1 MVVAG
6 VFLAMTLI
14 VGGDTAGKLL
24 AQAGISP
31 GFVAWSRFALAA
43 LILVPL
49 SSMRREEWRLL
60 ADWRII
66 LRSALIAG
74 GILCILTALRT
85 EQMANA
91 FGAFFV
97 GPVVAYVASALLLK
111 ERVTL
116 ARSVLLAVGFLG
128 VLLVVRPSGSAGPGI
143 WWAVLAGCLHGSYL
157 AATRW
162 LAVSHRPRFLLAS
175 QLMIGAVILLPAG
188 IAAVPELDLPGWA
201 LVLAS
206 ALGSAFG
213 NLILV
218 VINRQVPASVTA
230 PLIYFQLVAATAYG
244 LVVFDEWPDQITL
257 AGLVVII
264 ASGVAGF
271 VLSRR
276 PVRPSPARP

>member
-1 MVVAG
+1 MAG

-14 VGGDTAGKLL
+14 VGGDTAGKVL
-24 AQAGISP
+24 AQDGVAP
-31 GFVAWSRFALAA
+31 AFVAWSRFALAA

-49 SSMRREEWRLL
+49 SAMRREEWRLL
-60 ADWRII
+60 ADWRVI

-74 GILCILTALRT
+74 GIFCILTALRT
-85 EQMANA
+85 EPMANV

-97 GPVVAYVASALLLK
+97 GPIVAYVASALLLK

-116 ARSVLLAVGFLG
+116 ARSVLLGVGFLG
-128 VLLVVRPSGSAGPGI
+128 VLLVVRPTGSAGTGL

-157 AATRW
+157 TATRW
-162 LAVSHRPRFLLAS
+162 LAVSYRPRFLLAS
-175 QLMIGAVILLPAG
+175 QLMIGAVLLAPVGAV
-188 IAAVPELDLPGWA
+188 AVPVLGAGGWS
-201 LVLAS
+201 LVLVS

-218 VINRQVPASVTA
+218 IINRQVPASVTA

-244 LVVFDEWPDQITL
+244 LFVFNEWPDQITL
-257 AGLVVII
+257 AGLIVIL
-264 ASGVAGF
+264 ATGVAGF

-276 PVRPSPARP
+276 VRPSPVRP